1 MPSPSVSCHCLR
13 SRNDP
18 AIAVR
23 GKEDRKKADFNLGAL
38 REQKVHLG
46 SQRSQYYDLLRT
58 QSYSAVLDA
67 LQYQRLLY
75 HGDSDLNTVIARQ
88 RLRHRITLVWYLR
101 LSPPKN
107 CGIWLHPATLME
119 VRSESIPWLRYEHNS
134 SMVTMKKCLALDSA
148 VVGAKFAQPPGLR
161 KLPSNIGSWA
171 S

>member
-67 LQYQRLLY
+67 LR
-75 HGDSDLNTVIARQ
+75 
-88 RLRHRITLVWYLR
+88 YLR

-134 SMVTMKKCLALDSA
+134 SMVTMKKCLAVDSA